1 MRMYFAAMT
10 CTMKQ
15 LLLAGA
21 LGAWIGVSGLSAQ
34 CETGYTSVTLVLDT
48 DAWGYENYWEIVPAG
63 SGCGTGTVASGGASD
78 DVGCDGDGNG
88 GSGGTVLPS
97 NSILNAGPF
106 CLVAGQDYDLIFVD
120 SYGDGGLNFELYFD
134 GVLGAIFNGS
144 GDGNVWTFTAGESAM
159 VPGDSPCDAMPLELN
174 VPVTVS
180 NEDATAQIGEVSPG
194 PAPNGGCA
202 LTGWWCGSDG
212 GASRSVW
219 FTFTPS
225 VSDPLRLTT
234 CLSTSAI
241 DAQLALY
248 RVDACGDFATYILV
262 GSNDDTPGGCGAGN
276 GNGYGST
283 MYTNCLEVGATYL
296 LQVDGWQNDGGDVT
310 VLMELAP
317 TSETGLAGAVLPV
330 QCPLDK
336 DSDVNGAVYPTVTAG
351 GSDFAATWTGPNGF
365 TASTPWITG
374 LGAGAYTV
382 TVTTSCG
389 TVLTNSYT
397 VTQPAPWNIALDVS
411 DAACGDAET
420 GSVDLSVSGATA
432 PYTYVWTDA
441 AGLEWTTQDL
451 VELGPGLYTVEIEDD
466 RGCVRTAAAV
476 VEAGAGL
483 DLDLGPDATIC
494 QDEAWIATAPAGY
507 SYVWQ
512 DGSVNQFF
520 LVDPFDFAPG
530 TYSIILTVTDGAGC
544 TYQDALILTVHA
556 CTGVAEQ
563 YGEGHLRAVPN
574 PAADRCV
581 LSGSGARS
589 GAPYEVRDASGRR
602 VDSGVLGA
610 DRSIG
615 VEGLRAGMY
624 TVSLPAAGATVRV
637 AVH

>member
-1 MRMYFAAMT
+1 MT
-10 CTMKQ
+10 CTMIRP
-15 LLLAGA
+15 LLASVAGGM
-21 LGAWIGVSGLSAQ
+21 LGLSGLLAQ
-34 CETGYTSVTLVLDT
+34 CGTGYTSVTFVLDT

-63 SGCGTGTVASGGASD
+63 AGCGQGTVASGGASD
-78 DVGCDGDGNG
+78 AVGCDGDGNG
-88 GSGGTVLPS
+88 GSGGTELPS
-97 NSILNAGPF
+97 NAVLSAGPF
-106 CLVAGQDYDLIFVD
+106 CLATGADFDLIFVD
-120 SYGDGGLNFELYFD
+120 SYGDGGLTFEMYFD
-134 GVLGAIFNGS
+134 GVLAGIYAGT

-159 VPGDSPCDAMPLELN
+159 VPGDSPCDALPLELN
-174 VPVTVS
+174 VPVTIS

-248 RVDACGDFATYILV
+248 RVDACGDFATYTLV
-262 GSNDDTPGGCGAGN
+262 GSNDDTPGGCGDGN

-283 MYTNCLEVGATYL
+283 MYTNCLEVGALYL
-296 LQVDGWQNDGGDVT
+296 VQVDGWQNDGGDVT
-310 VLMELAP
+310 VLMEPAP

-351 GSDFAATWTGPNGF
+351 GSDFTATWTGPNGF

-389 TVLTNSYT
+389 AVLTNTYT
-397 VTQPAPWNIALDVS
+397 VTQPAPWNIALEVS

-476 VEAGAGL
+476 VESGAGL
-483 DLDLGPDATIC
+483 DLDLGPDATVC
-494 QDEAWIATAPAGY
+494 EDESWIVTAPAGY

-520 LVDPFDFAPG
+520 LVEPFDLGPG

-556 CTGVAEQ
+556 CTGVGEQ
-563 YGEGHLRAVPN
+563 HGLSGLRAVPN
-574 PAADRCV
+574 PASERCV
-581 LSGSGARS
+581 LEGSGARI
-589 GAPYEVRDASGRR
+589 GDAFAVVDAAGRA
-602 VDSGVLGA
+602 VVSGVLGS
-610 DRSIG
+610 DRTLNLSGWPAG
-615 VEGLRAGMY
+615 VY
-624 TVSLPAAGATVRV
+624 TVRFLSSGAAVRL
-637 AVH
+637 AVR

>member
-10 CTMKQ
+10 CTMKR

-21 LGAWIGVSGLSAQ
+21 IGASMGVSGLSAQ

-159 VPGDSPCDAMPLELN
+159 VPGDSPCDAMPLELD

-248 RVDACGDFATYILV
+248 RVDACSDFATYILV
-262 GSNDDTPGGCGAGN
+262 GSNDDTPGGCGDGN

-310 VLMELAP
+310 VLMELAAA
-317 TSETGLAGAVLPV
+317 SETGLAGAVVPV

-351 GSDFAATWTGPNGF
+351 GSDFTATWTGPNGF

-374 LGAGAYTV
+374 LGAGAYSV

-389 TVLTNSYT
+389 TVLTNTYT

-411 DAACGDAET
+411 DAACGNAET

-544 TYQDALILTVHA
+544 IYQDALILTVHA
-556 CTGVAEQ
+556 CTGVGEQ

-589 GAPYEVRDASGRR
+589 GAPYEVRDASGRQ